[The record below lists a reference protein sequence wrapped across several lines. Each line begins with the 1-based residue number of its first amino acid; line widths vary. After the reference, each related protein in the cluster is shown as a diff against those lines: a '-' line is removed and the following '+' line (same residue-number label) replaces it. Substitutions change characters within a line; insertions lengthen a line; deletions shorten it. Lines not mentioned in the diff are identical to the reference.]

1 MTAPG
6 DGSRGRSSE
15 VSLEPPDELV
25 RAIVDRARPILAA
38 RRAASGGV
46 LAMME
51 RWRRPIFSISAG
63 CSAAG
68 IAVLLLTDDRPHAV
82 EPLQEKA
89 FPEALVPRPIA
100 AWLGRGEAPDL
111 LELMTAIG
119 DYRQ

>member
-6 DGSRGRSSE
+6 DGIRGRSPE
-15 VSLEPPDELV
+15 VSLEPREELV

-38 RRAASGGV
+38 RRAARGGV
-46 LAMME
+46 LGMME

-63 CSAAG
+63 LIAAG
-68 IAVLLLTDDRPHAV
+68 IAVVLLTDDRPHAV
-82 EPLQEKA
+82 EPVQEMV

-100 AWLGRGEAPDL
+100 AWLGRGDAPDV

-119 DYRQ
+119 GYRQ